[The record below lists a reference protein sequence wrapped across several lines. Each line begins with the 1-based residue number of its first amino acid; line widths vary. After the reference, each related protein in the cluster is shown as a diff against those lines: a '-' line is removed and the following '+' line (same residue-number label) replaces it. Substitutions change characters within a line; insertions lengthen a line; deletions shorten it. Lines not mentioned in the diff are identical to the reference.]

1 MNGNKLI
8 KKFLLLC
15 ALLGLTACSANKSK
29 DYYADEIQ
37 PSSSEIQVPNSYVGT
52 EMEQDY
58 PIPELITNERVLQLP
73 GFEPP
78 RDPQ

>member
-1 MNGNKLI
+1 MKLI
-8 KKFLLLC
+8 KNFLLLC
-15 ALLGLTACSANKSK
+15 ALLGLTACSANKSN
-29 DYYADEIQ
+29 DYRANEMQ
-37 PSSSEIQVPNSYVGT
+37 PSAAEIQVPRSYLGT

-58 PIPELITNERVLQLP
+58 PIPDLITNERVLQLP